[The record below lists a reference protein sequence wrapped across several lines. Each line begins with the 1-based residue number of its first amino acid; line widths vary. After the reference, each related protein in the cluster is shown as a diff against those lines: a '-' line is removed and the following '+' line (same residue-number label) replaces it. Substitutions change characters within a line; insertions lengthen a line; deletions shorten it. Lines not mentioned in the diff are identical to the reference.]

1 MFDTTFAPSTK
12 IKSQSG
18 WTFWSMLFVMGVLLF
33 FSYVGFQLVPVY
45 AANENVM
52 NAMERS
58 LDDADLRTINRSAIV
73 RKMEAQL
80 YLDGSHQLINY
91 RNDLKVKRSRKM
103 LILEAKYQR
112 EIPLFFNLSML
123 AKFDNKIER
132 EL

>member
-33 FSYVGFQLVPVY
+33 FSYVGFQLVPIY